1 MSGRDSSFI
10 GHHSEIGPMKNFLVR
25 DALVPALTATTKGGA
40 IRELVTALQQA
51 GYFQPKEVEPVVAEV
66 LRREGLGS
74 TGIGRG
80 VAIPHS
86 RYEGLPGLIGTLGL
100 SKAGIPF
107 DSIDSQDVRMVF
119 LLVSRPDQPG
129 PHLHALETIVR
140 VTESD
145 DFINKLLACTT
156 REQMWKLI
164 EETDDPW
171 G

>member
-1 MSGRDSSFI
+1 
-10 GHHSEIGPMKNFLVR
+10 MKNFLVR
-25 DALVPALTATTKGGA
+25 DALVPALAATTRDGA
-40 IRELVTALQQA
+40 IRELVGALQQA
-51 GYFQPKEVEPVVAEV
+51 GYFRPPEVDQVVGEI

-86 RYEGLPGLIGTLGL
+86 RHEGLPRLIGTLGL
-100 SKAGIPF
+100 SRPGIPF
-107 DSIDSQDVRMVF
+107 DSIDGNDVKMIF

-145 DFINKLLACTT
+145 EFVTKLLACTN
-156 REQMWKLI
+156 RDQMWKLI

>member
-1 MSGRDSSFI
+1 MTAHWKLAPG
-10 GHHSEIGPMKNFLVR
+10 GTCPMKNFLVR
-25 DALVPALTATTKGGA
+25 DALVPALAATTKEGA
-40 IRELVTALQQA
+40 IRELVGSLQQA
-51 GYFQPKEVEPVVAEV
+51 GYFRPPEVEPVVAEI

-86 RYEGLPGLIGTLGL
+86 RYEGLPKLIGTVGL
-100 SKAGIPF
+100 SRAGIPF
-107 DSIDSQDVRMVF
+107 DSIDGQDVRMVF

-145 DFINKLLACTT
+145 EFITKLMTCTT
-156 REQMWKLI
+156 RDQIWDLI
-164 EETDDPW
+164 QKTDDPW